1 LSQAHLHAIVQ
12 QVVILEDAMQA
23 ITYSEARHA
32 LKNVMDEACNNH
44 EPILIT
50 RRKGENVVL
59 LSLADY
65 ESIMESEYL
74 LSSPVNAAR
83 LVQSLDEA
91 KSGKR
96 ISMDALGI

>member
-1 LSQAHLHAIVQ
+1 
-12 QVVILEDAMQA
+12 MQA

-32 LKNVMDEACNNH
+32 LKNVMDEACSNH

-59 LSLADY
+59 LSFEDY
-65 ESIMESEYL
+65 ESILESEYL
-74 LSSPVNAAR
+74 LSNPVNAAR
-83 LVQSLDEA
+83 LTQSIEEA

-96 ISMDALGI
+96 ISMDALGV